1 MMTVDSWRIS
11 KEEVQITMWR
21 EETPWG
27 LVVLLQTKYELA
39 LNMTSLPALPTRLGV
54 TSGVNLTGKISH

>member
-21 EETPWG
+21 EETSWG
-27 LVVLLQTKYELA
+27 LGILLQTKYELA
-39 LNMTSLPALPTRLGV
+39 LNMISLPALPTRAGV
-54 TSGVNLTGKISH
+54 TPGVNLTGKISQ

>member
-27 LVVLLQTKYELA
+27 LQVLLQTKYEIA
-39 LNMTSLPALPTRLGV
+39 LNITSLPELPTRLRV
-54 TSGVNLTGKISH
+54 TPEVKLTGKISL

>member
-1 MMTVDSWRIS
+1 MMAVDSWRIS

-27 LVVLLQTKYELA
+27 LGVLLQTKYELA
-39 LNMTSLPALPTRLGV
+39 LNMTLLPALPTRLGV
-54 TSGVNLTGKISH
+54 IPEVKLTGKISP